1 MQVNENLSFGGESL
15 SDASANQDDRNWV
28 YMKKPLKIENV
39 HKDRKKKKEELEQLI
54 KQAELKLKEK
64 RREIERLRK

>member
-1 MQVNENLSFGGESL
+1 
-15 SDASANQDDRNWV
+15 
-28 YMKKPLKIENV
+28 MKKPLKIENV